1 MNKLSLTEPYSVDEL
16 ADELNLSTKLRNGI
30 RRNFGDPVSI
40 NDLKQI
46 TQREFLD
53 CKWFGRKSWWEFK
66 EALSEFCISNC
77 AISLINRTSVDS
89 VIVEIDTSR
98 PFSEVIRGLVEI
110 MSKGRCTPNQ
120 TAERHEGIRSHC
132 RVWWYAYS
140 VQTLPC

>member
-53 CKWFGRKSWWEFK
+53 CKLFGRKSWWEFK
-66 EALSEFCISNC
+66 GALSEFWIPDHAVLLVNKPSM
-77 AISLINRTSVDS
+77 DS
-89 VIVEIDTSR
+89 VIVEIDTTK
-98 PFSEVIRGLVEI
+98 PFCDVIQGLAKI
-110 MSKGRCTPNQ
+110 MNKS
-120 TAERHEGIRSHC
+120 A
-132 RVWWYAYS
+132 
-140 VQTLPC
+140 